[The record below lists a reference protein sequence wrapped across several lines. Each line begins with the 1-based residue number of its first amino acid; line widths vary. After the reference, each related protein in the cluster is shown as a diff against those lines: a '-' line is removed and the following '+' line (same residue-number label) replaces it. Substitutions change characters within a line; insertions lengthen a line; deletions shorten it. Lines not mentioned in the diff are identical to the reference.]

1 MFNFPW
7 SEYLSSSSI
16 LCSIE
21 ATMGWN
27 HFWRSILIFIK
38 YFLESKYFLLKFPV
52 LHPRNIKRKLWRFL
66 QIFVAFL
73 ENLNFKNAPSI
84 IILLH
89 CVVEGSLFGN
99 FLHATITGSFFYD
112 CALLNA
118 KFNYPGTYVPLG
130 STWLSNQGTLHSGEF
145 WPFFHLL

>member
-7 SEYLSSSSI
+7 SEYLSSSSV
-16 LCSIE
+16 LVE
-21 ATMGWN
+21 ATMEWN
-27 HFWRSILIFIK
+27 HFWRSILIFMK
-38 YFLESKYFLLKFPV
+38 YFLGSKYFLLKFPV
-52 LHPRNIKRKLWRFL
+52 LHRRNIKSKLWRFL
-66 QIFVAFL
+66 QIFVVFL

-145 WPFFHLL
+145 HHFFHLL

>member
-1 MFNFPW
+1 M
-7 SEYLSSSSI
+7 
-16 LCSIE
+16 
-21 ATMGWN
+21 
-27 HFWRSILIFIK
+27 K
-38 YFLESKYFLLKFPV
+38 YFLGSKYFLLKFPV
-52 LHPRNIKRKLWRFL
+52 LYRRNIKRKLWRFL

-84 IILLH
+84 TILLH

-130 STWLSNQGTLHSGEF
+130 ST
-145 WPFFHLL
+145 